1 MARWKRSCC
10 SVAQSCLTLCDPMN
24 GSVPAFPVLHYLP
37 EFSQTHVH
45 WVGDAIQPCHPLSPP
60 SPPTFSLSQ
69 DQGLFQQ
76 VSQLFTSGGQ
86 SIGASASAPVLPM
99 NIQGWFPL
107 GSTGYW
113 GEFPRLYSM
122 SLLFILYMAACVSYL
137 SHKEWRRKEQA
148 GAQPS
153 LTFSQFFLWV
163 WLHT

>member
-1 MARWKRSCC
+1 MFFSHI
-10 SVAQSCLTLCDPMN
+10 VVVVQSLSHIWL
-24 GSVPAFPVLHYLP
+24 FPTPWTACRTPGCPVFHYLP
-37 EFSQTHVH
+37 EIAQTHVH
-45 WVGDAIQPCHPLSPP
+45 WVSDAIQSSHPLFPP
-60 SPPTFSLSQ
+60 SPPALNLSQ
-69 DQGLFQQ
+69 HQGLLQCFAW
-76 VSQLFTSGGQ
+76 GGQ
-86 SIGASASAPVLPM
+86 GIGASASAPVLPM

>member
-10 SVAQSCLTLCDPMN
+10 SVAQSCLTLCDPTN
-24 GSVPAFPVLHYLP
+24 GSVPALPVLHYLP

-107 GSTGYW
+107 GSTGLIFLVFK
-113 GEFPRLYSM
+113 G
-122 SLLFILYMAACVSYL
+122 L
-137 SHKEWRRKEQA
+137 SRVFSNTTVQKHQFF
-148 GAQPS
+148 GAHPS
-153 LTFSQFFLWV
+153 LWSDSHNCT
-163 WLHT
+163 WLLKKS

>member
-1 MARWKRSCC
+1 MDCMQHSRLPCLSLSPRDC
-10 SVAQSCLTLCDPMN
+10 SNSYPLSQWCHPIISS
-24 GSVPAFPVLHYLP
+24 SVPPFSSCPQSFPA
-37 EFSQTHVH
+37 SRS
-45 WVGDAIQPCHPLSPP
+45 SPT
-60 SPPTFSLSQ
+60 SW
-69 DQGLFQQ
+69 
-76 VSQLFTSGGQ
+76 LFTPGGQ